1 MKRWS
6 VEQAQIWGKSQ
17 PWFFGAN
24 FSPSTAIN
32 QLEMWQAET
41 FDPETIEREL
51 GYAQG
56 IGMNIMRVY
65 LHDLLWEHDRDGFIE
80 RMEKYLAIADAKG
93 IRTMF
98 TIFDDCWHGGAGAGA
113 SFFERVSRS
122 RCRVKGRNSAGGKK
136 FGRAPGWEGPLAGDN
151 IGTAPRDATHPA

>member
-1 MKRWS
+1 MAERWS
-6 VEQAQIWGKSQ
+6 ADEARAWGERQ

-24 FSPSTAIN
+24 FTPSTAIN

-51 GYAQG
+51 GYAEG

-65 LHDLLWEHDRDGFIE
+65 LHDLLWEHDRDGFVE
-80 RMEKYLAIADAKG
+80 RLERYLDIAYARG

-98 TIFDDCWHGGAGAGA
+98 TIFDDCWHVCGSRKPRWSLRARSEGGWR
-113 SFFERVSRS
+113 SMSVMRRLPSTWPKSKCSRP
-122 RCRVKGRNSAGGKK
+122 GKQIE
-136 FGRAPGWEGPLAGDN
+136 GTRAPCRPVN
-151 IGTAPRDATHPA
+151 

>member
-1 MKRWS
+1 MQRWS
-6 VEQAQIWGKSQ
+6 VEQANSWSKQQ

-24 FSPSTAIN
+24 FTPSTAIN

-80 RMEKYLAIADAKG
+80 RIEKYLAIADAKG
-93 IRTMF
+93 ILSSVIYGPDQRTRITPDTRQVLF
-98 TIFDDCWHGGAGAGA
+98 TIYAPPGIKKQTVRQHLVDIQSNVTLVA
-113 SFFERVSRS
+113 SEAQTLELKVY
-122 RCRVKGRNSAGGKK
+122 
-136 FGRAPGWEGPLAGDN
+136 
-151 IGTAPRDATHPA
+151 GTE